1 MVLLQDG
8 KANVWGW
15 AEPGEKV
22 TVKLGDVSANATT
35 NDQGKWAAKLEAL
48 KPGGGQDM
56 TIAGKNSL
64 TIKNVAVG
72 EVWLAS
78 GQSNMAFTLDKAN
91 DAEKEVAA
99 ANFTEIRV
107 FTVARK
113 GSEKPLEDVTGKWE
127 VATPQNAPHFTAVG
141 YFFAR
146 DLHQKLKVPVGL
158 IHSSWGGT
166 PVETWMPASAMKVN
180 PAFGDHWKQK
190 LAGFPAAKA
199 RHEELMKEYKD
210 ALAKIGGG
218 KEIPFAE
225 FESALKEGRIKKE
238 NLKLLVEPVS
248 SPTAKS
254 NNQPGIIQ
262 GLMVPKGGDAA
273 IAFHAKLDRERDKGI
288 VKDLELAGLN
298 AVIDFQKPAPKPPR
312 APDGPDA
319 LFAAPTGLYDGMIA
333 PLTPYTIRGAI
344 WYQGES
350 NAGKNNRGN
359 MELYGQLFP
368 TMILSWRYEFARAQ
382 DIPRE
387 DGEFPFLF
395 VQLAN
400 YFPRRDEPSDSYWAQ
415 VREAQSGTLEVP
427 RTGMAVA
434 IDVGE
439 ANDIHPKNKQEV
451 GRRLALSAL
460 AQVYFQEMEYS
471 GPLYGGMQ
479 VEEDK
484 IRLNFSNS
492 EGLKSKDGG
501 PIKGFA
507 IAGEDQKFVWADAK
521 LEGDHVVISSPKVK
535 APVAVRYGWAD
546 NPDCN
551 LVNAAGLPASPF
563 RTDKWPQNPPAGS
576 AATN

>member
-1 MVLLQDG
+1 MRFAPVILLATTFTAAADVRLPAIISDNMVLLQDA

-15 AEPGEKV
+15 ADPGEKV
-22 TVKLGDVSANATT
+22 TVKLGDATASATT
-35 NDQGKWAAKLEAL
+35 SAEGKWSAKLEGL
-48 KPGGGQDM
+48 KPGSGLEM
-56 TIAGKNSL
+56 TIAGKNTL

-78 GQSNMAFTLDKAN
+78 GQSNMEWSIKNSADP
-91 DAEKEVAA
+91 EKEIAA
-99 ANFTEIRV
+99 ANFPDIRV

-113 GSEKPLEDVTGKWE
+113 GSPTRLDDVTGKWD
-127 VATPQNAPHFTAVG
+127 VATPQTAASFTAVG

-146 DLHQKLKVPVGL
+146 ELHAKLKQPIGV

-166 PVETWMPASAMKVN
+166 PVETWISPAGMKAN
-180 PAFGDHWKQK
+180 PTFGDHWKKK
-190 LAGFPAAKA
+190 LEEFPAAKE
-199 RHEELMKEYKD
+199 RHEAAMKRHAEAAEK
-210 ALAKIGGG
+210 AK
-218 KEIPFAE
+218 AE
-225 FESALKEGRIKKE
+225 G
-238 NLKLLVEPVS
+238 
-248 SPTAKS
+248 
-254 NNQPGIIQ
+254 
-262 GLMVPKGGDAA
+262 
-273 IAFHAKLDRERDKGI
+273 
-288 VKDLELAGLN
+288 
-298 AVIDFQKPAPKPPR
+298 KPAPRAPR

-319 LFAAPTGLYDGMIA
+319 HFVAPSGLFNGMIA

-368 TMILSWRYEFARAQ
+368 TLILSWRYEFARAQ
-382 DIPRE
+382 ELPRE
-387 DGEFPFLF
+387 DSDFPFLF

-415 VREAQSGTLEVP
+415 VREAQFRTLEVP

-434 IDVGE
+434 IDIGE

-471 GPLYGGMQ
+471 GPLYSGMQ
-479 VEEDK
+479 VEDGQ

-507 IAGEDQKFVWADAK
+507 LAGEDRKFVWAEAK
-521 LEGDHVVISSPKVK
+521 LEGDHVVVSSPKVPN
-535 APVAVRYGWAD
+535 PVAIRYGWAD

-563 RTDKWPQNPPAGS
+563 RSDDWPQNPPAGS